1 MDARDNRPGVAPLGF
16 ADDPMVTYGSLS
28 SELDMLLELPAPED
42 TIRDGRSI
50 TATEHLGP
58 TGPAPVRMRE
68 AIAAHRGATDKLRAR
83 QRRSSLRKNSEI
95 DEATKEDIIARSG
108 RLQVA
113 DFKTQQEYLAVGGRL
128 LARFIR
134 ECDVQGLTLE
144 DVDPRDF
151 ASWLVGLKLSIVRN
165 TYRRYRASAIT
176 IIQSIPSHY
185 MDDAVAM
192 LQQDLQVGDD
202 DTQVIQKG
210 DDLRAPVHLKRF
222 EHHHFG
228 QIQQQLRVAPRGR
241 ARLWLK
247 DWLEAGINT
256 GLRPMEWA
264 LTDLERRPG
273 SRSEPDR
280 IWLHVI
286 SAKGSHGRATYRT
299 LDLSN
304 FSTGALQAVERMAA
318 RSREWVLAGQW
329 SNRQHEVEKL
339 LGTTCERMFPRMDQP
354 YTLYTLRH
362 QFIANMKTIYA
373 REEVAAMTDHVLLR
387 NQTMPDGKKRLAWD
401 SHQIGELPAPVPAQA
416 ALIKE
421 RLELVDLR
429 QLDRAQKKA
438 FREIK
443 LDC

>member
-16 ADDPMVTYGSLS
+16 ADDPMVSYGSLS
-28 SELDMLLELPAPED
+28 PELDMLLELPAPED
-42 TIRDGRSI
+42 TIRDGLST
-50 TATEHLGP
+50 TAAEHLGP
-58 TGPAPVRMRE
+58 DPVRMLK
-68 AIAAHRGATDKLRAR
+68 AIAAYRGATDKLRAR
-83 QRRSSLRKNSEI
+83 QRRFNLTKTSEI
-95 DEATKEDIIARSG
+95 DEATKEEIVARSG

-113 DFKTQQEYLAVGGRL
+113 DFKTQQEYLAVGGKL
-128 LARFIR
+128 LARFMR
-134 ECDVQGLTLE
+134 ECDVQGMPLE

-185 MDDAVAM
+185 TDEAVAM
-192 LQQDLQVGDD
+192 LQQYLLVGDD

-210 DDLRAPVHLKRF
+210 DDLLAPVHLKRF

-228 QIQQQLRVAPRGR
+228 QIQQQLRIATRGR
-241 ARLWLK
+241 ARHWLK

-264 LTDLERRPG
+264 LTDLERQPG
-273 SRSEPDR
+273 PESEQDR

-286 SAKGSHGRATYRT
+286 SAKGSNGRAAYRT

-304 FSTGALQAVERMAA
+304 FSTGALQAVERMVA

-339 LGTTCERMFPRMDQP
+339 LRKICEGMFSRMHQP
-354 YTLYTLRH
+354 YTLYSVRH
-362 QFIANMKTIYA
+362 QFIANMKTINS

-401 SHQIGELPAPVPAQA
+401 SHQIGELPAPVPAQV

-438 FREIK
+438 FREMK
-443 LDC
+443 PDC